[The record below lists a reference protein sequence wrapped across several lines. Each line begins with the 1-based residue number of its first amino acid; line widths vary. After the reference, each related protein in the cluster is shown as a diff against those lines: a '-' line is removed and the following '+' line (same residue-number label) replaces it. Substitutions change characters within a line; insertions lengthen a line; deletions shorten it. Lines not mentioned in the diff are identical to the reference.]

1 MKRRDFLNLSI
12 PATGA
17 ILVAPG
23 FMNKEL
29 YQEINHQFI
38 TNQSIESY
46 DVVINGAGFGGY
58 FAAIQAAKQGKSVL
72 VVEKRASPGYEV
84 TAKHRL
90 WVNTEGLGD
99 LSAEHKELF
108 FPEAEKKEVFNKSG
122 AGINNSVFGNDAMLF
137 NGTVRKGLLRNLLVN
152 KVHVLLMTDACGLIG
167 DSKNVT
173 GVLLASK
180 HGIHTVKCKSF
191 IDASDNALFSRRL
204 AGESYKIDRAGFVIE
219 VHNAE
224 GVQPRTINVDAK
236 YGLSNNQLILRP
248 GKYLDDQAFLEFQ
261 FPVKSQ
267 KREEIEHQARFITA
281 ELGRDLALLDGSL
294 AKAHVDQ
301 LAVECSVVLKD
312 DALPDTAMK
321 GHYIFSQD
329 LSNLKAA
336 DLPKLDQAAKSL
348 VDSIRQSK
356 SSKPSTILVEGGKIP
371 WNVIKE
377 STPDDPGLMI
387 PLKHCSFDFEKWIRN
402 KEKCQVLVAG
412 GGTAGAMAGMGAV
425 EKSANTIVVDYFND
439 MGGTKTMGGVM
450 GYYHGYKDHVFFKKQ
465 DQLSSQIANTYNLSS
480 KIGRKLFHLKE
491 IVDSGNRFLSGSI
504 MCGTLVEGNT
514 VKGIVVCRDG
524 ALELIEASI
533 TIDATGDADLAY
545 FAGANYWHG
554 DSRTGLTQ
562 NFSQWD
568 RNKGHFSTSNGHRD
582 YDMIDNT
589 RISELQRGLF
599 LSHYQAHFYDFS
611 PMLTVRESRRI
622 EGLHVIDLID
632 AVEDTHF
639 SDVMTY
645 ASSDFDPHTIGSSE
659 YSKCGFLLPH
669 SNDLTME
676 IPYKSLVPKGIDG
689 MLLSGRGIS
698 QTHNALQFTRMSA
711 DLAVLGYLTGQV
723 AADQA
728 WNGIQPKDYNITG
741 IQKEWA
747 ALGYLKPDYA
757 TKPTGNLTNDEQE
770 IERRVAQLANAVPE
784 YLYECIKL
792 PKEKAVPVLY
802 RHHKK
807 TENKEGKL
815 LIAKALAWFGE
826 KGVNDPIIEELKV
839 MFEEEHKAG
848 YPEDFVDTYDDIR
861 GRPKNILLGLYWR
874 INQNIALMAM
884 SGDPNGVDMVRQVL
898 DKTWSGGR
906 IMERESEY
914 YNGRI
919 DLKLVPYYNR
929 ILAAC
934 FYAERLPDQRLIA
947 GFEKLLGEDI
957 VKGYKT
963 EEYDQAMWRVYG
975 GNLELSIGSALARC
989 GAETGFQILS
999 TYLMDIHHNFKTFAK
1014 SELNSLTGEDFGYDS
1029 GKWKKYITGLSYPM
1043 AGQKLNKEVE
1053 V

>member
-1 MKRRDFLNLSI
+1 MRRRDFLNLSI

-17 ILVAPG
+17 ILVTPG

-38 TNQSIESY
+38 TDQSIEAY
-46 DVVINGAGFGGY
+46 DVIINGAGFGGY
-58 FAAIQAAKQGKSVL
+58 FAAIHAAKQGKSVL
-72 VVEKRASPGYEV
+72 VVEKRTSPGYEV
-84 TAKHRL
+84 TAKHKL
-90 WVNTEGLGD
+90 WVNTEGLGA
-99 LSAEHKELF
+99 LSDEHKGLL
-108 FPEAEKKEVFNKSG
+108 FPEGEKEEVFNKSG
-122 AGINNSVFGNDAMLF
+122 DGVNNSVFGNDAMLF
-137 NGTVRKGLLRNLLVN
+137 NGSIRKGLLRNLLVN
-152 KVHVLLMTDACGLIG
+152 KVHVLLMTDVCGLVS
-167 DSKNVT
+167 DEKSVN
-173 GVLLASK
+173 GVMVASK
-180 HGIHTVKCKSF
+180 HGTHTIKCKSF
-191 IDASDNALFSRRL
+191 IDASDQALFSRRL
-204 AGESYKIDRAGFVIE
+204 AGESYKVDRAGFVVE
-219 VHNAE
+219 VHNVKAP
-224 GVQPRTINVDAK
+224 QPRTMSVDAK
-236 YGLSNNQLILRP
+236 YGLLNNQLILRP
-248 GKYLDDQAFLEFQ
+248 GKYLEDQAFLEFQ

-267 KREEIEHQARFITA
+267 KREEIEQQARFLAA
-281 ELGRDLALLDGSL
+281 ELGKDLDQLDDSL
-294 AKAHVDQ
+294 SSAHVDQ
-301 LAVECSVVLKD
+301 LAVECSIFLKD
-312 DALPDTAMK
+312 DTLPDATLK
-321 GHYIFSQD
+321 GHYIFSKD
-329 LSNLKAA
+329 LSNIKAS
-336 DLPKLDQAAKSL
+336 DIPRLDQEAKVL
-348 VDSIRQSK
+348 VDSIKGSK
-356 SSKPSTILVEGGKIP
+356 SSKPTTILVAGGKIP
-371 WNVIKE
+371 WTAIKE
-377 STPDDPGLMI
+377 TTPDDPGLKI
-387 PLKHCSFDFEKWIRN
+387 PLKQCSFDFDKWIRS
-402 KEKCQVLVAG
+402 KEKCQVLIAG
-412 GGTAGAMAGMGAV
+412 GGTAGAMAGMGAA

-439 MGGTKTMGGVM
+439 LGGTKTMGGVM
-450 GYYHGYKDHVFFKKQ
+450 GYYHGYKDHTFFKKQ
-465 DQLSSQIANTYNLSS
+465 DQQSSQIANTHNLNS

-504 MCGTLVEGNT
+504 MCGAHVEAKT

-524 ALELIEASI
+524 TLELIEASI

-562 NFSQWD
+562 NYSQWD

-589 RISELQRGLF
+589 KISELQRGLF
-599 LSHYQAHFYDFS
+599 LSHYKAHFYDFS

-639 SDVMTY
+639 GDVMTY
-645 ASSDFDPHTIGSSE
+645 ASSDFDPHNIGSSE

-669 SNDLTME
+669 SNVLVAE
-676 IPYKSLVPKGIDG
+676 IPYKSIVPKGLDG

-728 WNGIQPKDYNITG
+728 WNDIQPKDYDITG

-747 ALGYLKPDYA
+747 ALGYMKPDYA
-757 TKPTGNLTNDEQE
+757 TRPAGNLTNDDQE
-770 IERRVAQLANAVPE
+770 IERRVAQLSKGVPE

-802 RHHKK
+802 QHYKK
-807 TENKEGKL
+807 AEHKEGEL

-826 KGVNDPIIEELKV
+826 RGVNDPIIEELEQ
-839 MFEEEHKAG
+839 MFKEESKTG

-874 INQNIALMAM
+874 INQNIALLAM
-884 SGDPNGVDMVRQVL
+884 SGDPNGVDLVKQIL

-906 IMERESEY
+906 IMERENEY

-929 ILAAC
+929 ILASC
-934 FYAERLPDQRLIA
+934 FYAERLPDHGLIS
-947 GFEKLLGEDI
+947 GFERLLGEEI
-957 VKGYKT
+957 VNGYKT
-963 EEYDQAMWRVYG
+963 EDYDQTMWRVYG

-989 GAETGFQILS
+989 GAKSGYQILS
-999 TYLMDIHHNFKTFAK
+999 TYLLDIHHNFKTFAL
-1014 SELNSLTGEDFGYDS
+1014 SELKELTGEDLGYNAAKWNKYLS
-1029 GKWKKYITGLSYPM
+1029 GLNYPM
-1043 AGQKLNKEVE
+1043 HGQKLNKEVE